1 MGLTCEGCGEQFT
14 LKRSLE
20 IHWKNRKFMSC
31 DECGDI
37 YCNLPS
43 LKHHK
48 FKIHAEARMEKER
61 MDAKNAE
68 NFKRLGSCSEP
79 K

>member
-1 MGLTCEGCGEQFT
+1 
-14 LKRSLE
+14 
-20 IHWKNRKFMSC
+20 MSC